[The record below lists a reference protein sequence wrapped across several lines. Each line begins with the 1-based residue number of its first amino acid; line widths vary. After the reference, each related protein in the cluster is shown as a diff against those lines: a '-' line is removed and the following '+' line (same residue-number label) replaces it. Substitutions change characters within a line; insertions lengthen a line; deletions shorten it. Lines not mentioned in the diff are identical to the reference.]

1 MVEEGWWGWVKL
13 PEIGE
18 SGGGG
23 GASVVIPVF
32 GDIIVGHQ
40 HPITYHNI
48 KFFGELGSGV
58 S

>member
-23 GASVVIPVF
+23 AAVVIPVF

-40 HPITYHNI
+40 DPITYHNI

>member
-1 MVEEGWWGWVKL
+1 MDKTSRNWG
-13 PEIGE
+13 I
-18 SGGGG
+18 GGGG

>member
-1 MVEEGWWGWVKL
+1 MVEEDWWGWIKL

-18 SGGGG
+18 SWGGG
-23 GASVVIPVF
+23 GAAVVIPVF

>member
-1 MVEEGWWGWVKL
+1 MEEGWWGWVKL

-18 SGGGG
+18 SGGG
-23 GASVVIPVF
+23 ASVGIPVF